1 MKVIPK
7 IINNFVVTPREK
19 SVILT
24 INESLEVEYL
34 LSENSNNEILQD
46 LVEARAFATALL
58 YLNETYK
65 LVTNNKLFKENKVED
80 YYEDCNSLLK
90 ENIVIVEEKGIPLVS
105 INGYYIYESDK
116 GILRGN
122 GKKKLK
128 ESFDD
133 NISIDEFI
141 TGKWKVILKNDK
153 NGIIVSF
160 IDISQDKEKFPDGQP
175 VYSYYLD
182 TLFDGKYNEPIDQM
196 NEFRL
201 DNEVPAWTIKG
212 EDLTKIANWLK
223 QFYTNNLNESDTDL
237 APEVQ
242 EAIKQFII
250 DSFTN
255 DTYKHYGF
263 GLRKPYTSDGWMLGI
278 YKGTTGNLP
287 SYETLSKMRK
297 YYESIYEK
305 VVKENNLKESNS
317 GINVEDLAW
326 DLVNWGEDFDTY
338 DFKDNYNDKEEAF
351 EETMKSLNSK
361 SQIKDLIIF
370 IKNAIEDTPEN
381 DHEREESLIA
391 RLEQLLPT
399 LNEEGE
405 GGTQVGDIAPKVDQN
420 MNGKTKNKDK
430 KYYDILLSGIDE
442 SMDSILNKGF
452 MKNIH
457 GQYERDGYILIKE
470 NNRFIAVRK
479 DKLIEEYDGQMSID
493 ENGLPELPNPYH
505 ITKRNDNRYQITSSH
520 PYDLTDYSW
529 AVSVEDNIDGLWKV
543 YEPNP
548 DCSIYMDIS
557 RRPSQYLFIDAV
569 KGWDKA
575 LELLQKLDAT
585 KTTKIDKT

>member
-46 LVEARAFATALL
+46 LVEAKAFATALL
-58 YLNETYK
+58 YLNETDK

-105 INGYYIYESDK
+105 INGYHIYESDK

-128 ESFDD
+128 ESF
-133 NISIDEFI
+133 NVTPIAEFI
-141 TGKWKVILKNDK
+141 TGEWKVVLTSD
-153 NGIIVSF
+153 NGKDDIIVSF
-160 IDISQDKEKFPDGQP
+160 IDMSQDKTKFPDGQFT
-175 VYSYYLD
+175 YSYYLD
-182 TLFDGKYNEPIDQM
+182 TLLGKDGYGTSIDQM

-223 QFYTNNLNESDTDL
+223 QFYT
-237 APEVQ
+237 
-242 EAIKQFII
+242 
-250 DSFTN
+250 
-255 DTYKHYGF
+255 
-263 GLRKPYTSDGWMLGI
+263 
-278 YKGTTGNLP
+278 
-287 SYETLSKMRK
+287 
-297 YYESIYEK
+297 
-305 VVKENNLKESNS
+305 NNLKESNS

-381 DHEREESLIA
+381 DHEKEESLIA

-405 GGTQVGDIAPKVDQN
+405 GGTQVGDIAPKVDQD
-420 MNGKTKNKDK
+420 MNGKTKTKNKDK

-470 NNRFIAVRK
+470 NNKFIAVRK

-548 DCSIYMDIS
+548 DYSIYMDIS